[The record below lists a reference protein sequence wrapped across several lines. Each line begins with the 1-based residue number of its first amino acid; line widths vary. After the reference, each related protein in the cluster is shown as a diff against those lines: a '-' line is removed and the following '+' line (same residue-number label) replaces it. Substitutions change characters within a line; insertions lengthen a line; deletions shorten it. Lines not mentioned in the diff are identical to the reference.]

1 MSKIIVHNS
10 YIVLEDYELN
20 ACAALENFF
29 KIYDPVTHQKYYK
42 GVYYDKENKKFYM
55 PRGMDIWYIENL
67 MKSQALVLKD
77 SYNKFDRYQVCA

>member
-55 PRGMDIWYIENL
+55 PRYLVYRESYE
-67 MKSQALVLKD
+67 KSSFSLER
-77 SYNKFDRYQVCA
+77 FI